1 MNLYEVVASVLNVD
15 ATTLS
20 EQSNALNTA
29 NWDSLRHIEVMLAVE
44 TASGVTFSMAEMV
57 SMQNLGDM
65 RRLLVEKG
73 AILNDGEAMRRSA

>member
-1 MNLYEVVASVLNVD
+1 MNLYEVVASVLNID
-15 ATTLS
+15 AATLN
-20 EQSNALNTA
+20 EQSNALNTP

-73 AILNDGEAMRRSA
+73 AILNDGEALRQSA